1 MANELNFNLTQS
13 CEDAKGRQESRAT
26 QSFAFSFN
34 LIRRIL
40 DHGTHGMTRKEK
52 HLFRVIPFLPWF
64 TSLTQHNASSIMR
77 LNKALLTSFAL
88 CVVVNCQ
95 PINAAEFVDFVKQI
109 KPILQRYCVS
119 CHGSEMVESG
129 FRTDFGILMLEG
141 GDRGAALVP
150 GDAAKSLLYRVLI
163 GEGDVAQMPFE
174 LPKLSDEQIA
184 LVKAWIDQGA
194 KSAAEDKPS
203 ADGRPTSDH
212 WAFQSVVRPALP
224 EVKNAS
230 WLHSEVDAFVLAK
243 LEAEGLQ
250 PSPEATRST
259 LIRRLYLDLLG
270 ILPTPAETRQFLNDD
285 QPLAYERLV
294 DRLLVSPRYGERWG
308 RHWLDIARYAD
319 SNGFT
324 IDGARSIWPYRDWVI
339 RATNEDM
346 PFDQF
351 VIEQLA
357 GDLLPKP
364 SSDQIVATGFHRNT
378 LINQEGGTDQEQF
391 RVESVVD
398 RVNTTGAAFLGLT
411 VGCAQCHVHK
421 YDPITQRDFY
431 KLFAIFNNCDEPN
444 VPLPSETQA
453 ADQARVKSGLAEVAK
468 QLKEH
473 DARRASGQPDWET
486 QQAATPVSNWN
497 LLKPVD
503 AVSEAGATLNNVDE
517 HTLLVGGNG
526 NIPATDVYT
535 VTTELPVGRVTAF
548 RLETLTGPLLP
559 MKGPGWAS
567 NGNFVLNE
575 FEATSQ
581 AVDAKGNST
590 ATQLAFATAATDWQ
604 QEGYPAEHAVDGDM
618 KTGWAINGTK
628 KSSANVSREAI
639 FVLKTPIESDVPL
652 TITFKLHQQHN
663 AAKYLIGTFR
673 LSATDASPEQTVI
686 PPSIHGILQVEAGKR
701 DDGQKE
707 LLAAAYGR
715 SDQSRKPLEAQQ
727 AKLKGEEST
736 LKAAVPTT
744 MVLRERAKNPRTTH
758 IHIRGNFLEKGAV
771 VQPDVPAI
779 LPRLESAEAP
789 VNRLDFAQWL
799 FTPEHP
805 LTSRVSVNRVW
816 QRLFGI
822 GLVATENDFGTQGD
836 LPSHPQLLDWI
847 SSEFMRGGWS
857 QKKLLRLIVT
867 SATYR
872 QSSRVTPEL
881 LARDPRNRLLARQ
894 SRVRLEAEGVRDVAL
909 SASGLLSQKMLGP
922 GVYPPQPKGIYVVT
936 QVSKQWPESKG
947 DDRYRRGLY
956 TYFWRSSPYPMLPTF
971 DAPDANG
978 TCTRRNRSNTPLQA
992 LTLANDGAFMEFARA
1007 LSDRILKESSDYDEA
1022 RIKFAFDAVLARQ
1035 PSDFEQERLL
1045 AFVAAQREHFESNA
1059 GDAKAAASLTRPESA
1074 DEAVSATWTAF
1085 ARVVLNLDE
1094 FITRE

>member
-1 MANELNFNLTQS
+1 MQHGVAL
-13 CEDAKGRQESRAT
+13 
-26 QSFAFSFN
+26 FS
-34 LIRRIL
+34 
-40 DHGTHGMTRKEK
+40 
-52 HLFRVIPFLPWF
+52 
-64 TSLTQHNASSIMR
+64 
-77 LNKALLTSFAL
+77 L
-88 CVVVNCQ
+88 CVFAGSFCESSCAADPVN
-95 PINAAEFVDFVKQI
+95 FVKQI
-109 KPILQRYCVS
+109 KPIFLRYCAS
-119 CHGSEMVESG
+119 CHGPDMVESG
-129 FRTDFGILMLEG
+129 FRADFGSLLLEG
-141 GDRGAALVP
+141 GDRGAALVA
-150 GDAAKSLLYRVLI
+150 GDASKSLIYQVLV

-184 LVKAWIDQGA
+184 LVKAWIDEGA
-194 KSAAEDKPS
+194 KSAVEDKPT

-212 WAFQSVVRPALP
+212 WAFQPVVRHALP
-224 EVKNAS
+224 NVKIAS
-230 WLHSEVDAFVLAK
+230 WLQNEIDAFVLAK
-243 LEAEGLQ
+243 LQVQGLQ

-270 ILPTPAETRQFLNDD
+270 ILPDPDETRDFVSDD
-285 QPLAYERLV
+285 QPFAYERLV
-294 DRLLVSPRYGERWG
+294 DRLLGSPRYGERWG

-324 IDGARSIWPYRDWVI
+324 IDGARSIWPYRDWVVKAI
-339 RATNEDM
+339 NADM
-346 PFDQF
+346 SFDQF

-364 SSDQIVATGFHRNT
+364 TSEQVVATGFHRNT

-444 VPLPSETQA
+444 IPLPSETQA
-453 ADQARVKSGLAEVAK
+453 AEQVRVKTGLAEITK
-468 QLKEH
+468 KLKEH
-473 DARRASGQPDWET
+473 DAKRASGQPDWET
-486 QQAATPVSNWN
+486 KQSAFAAAAWN
-497 LLKPVD
+497 FLKPID
-503 AVSEAGATLNNVDE
+503 AASKAGATLNPIDE
-517 HTLLVGGNG
+517 NTLLVGGNG

-535 VTTELPVGRVTAF
+535 VTTTIPAGTITAF

-559 MKGPGWAS
+559 KKGPGWAS

-581 AVDAKGNST
+581 PVDGDASAS
-590 ATQLAFATAATDWQ
+590 ATKLTFATASTDWQ
-604 QEGYPAEHAVDGDM
+604 QDGYPAEHAIDGNM

-628 KSSANVSREAI
+628 KSSPNVDREAV
-639 FVLKTPIESDVPL
+639 FTLKKPIVSEVPL
-652 TITFKLHQQHN
+652 KITFKLHHQHN

-673 LSATDASPEQTVI
+673 LSSTKASRQQTRV
-686 PPSIHGILQVEAGKR
+686 PPSIHDILLVKASKR

-715 SDQSRKPLEAQQ
+715 SDLSRKPLEAQQ
-727 AKLKGEEST
+727 AKLKAKESV
-736 LKAAVPTT
+736 LKAAIPTT
-744 MVLRERAKNPRTTH
+744 MVLRERTKNPRTTH
-758 IHIRGNFLEKGAV
+758 IHIRGNFLEKGAT
-771 VQPDVPAI
+771 VQPDVPSI
-779 LPRLESAEAP
+779 LPPLASAETP
-789 VNRLDFAQWL
+789 VNRLDFARWL
-799 FTPEHP
+799 FAPEHP

-822 GLVATENDFGTQGD
+822 GLVETENDFGMQGE
-836 LPSHPQLLDWI
+836 LPSHPKLLDWLA
-847 SSEFMRGGWS
+847 SEFMRLGWS
-857 QKKLLRLIVT
+857 QKQILRLIVT

-872 QSSRVTPEL
+872 QSSIVTPDL
-881 LARDPRNRLLARQ
+881 LDRDPRNRLLARQ

-992 LTLANDGAFMEFARA
+992 LTLANDGAFMEFAEA
-1007 LSDRILKESSDYDEA
+1007 LSDRILKESSDYDDA

-1035 PSDFEQERLL
+1035 PSDFEQKRLL
-1045 AFVAAQREHFESNA
+1045 AFVAAQRKHFEANA
-1059 GDAKAAASLTRPESA
+1059 ADAKAAASPSHPESA
-1074 DEAVSATWTAF
+1074 DEAASATWTAF

>member
-1 MANELNFNLTQS
+1 MRFFN
-13 CEDAKGRQESRAT
+13 
-26 QSFAFSFN
+26 
-34 LIRRIL
+34 
-40 DHGTHGMTRKEK
+40 
-52 HLFRVIPFLPWF
+52 
-64 TSLTQHNASSIMR
+64 
-77 LNKALLTSFAL
+77 ALLTGFAL
-88 CVVVNCQ
+88 CIVGQCQ
-95 PINAAEFVDFVKQI
+95 LAGAAEPVDFAKQI

-119 CHGSEMVESG
+119 CHGGETVESG
-129 FRTDFGILMLEG
+129 FRADFGSLMLEG
-141 GDRGAALVP
+141 GDRGAAIVP
-150 GDAAKSLLYRVLI
+150 GDAKKSPLYQVLI

-174 LPKLSDEQIA
+174 LPKLSDKQIA
-184 LVKAWIDQGA
+184 LVKDWIDQGA
-194 KSAAEDKPS
+194 KAAGDDKPS

-212 WAFQSVVRPALP
+212 WAFQTIIRPALP

-230 WLHSEVDAFVLAK
+230 WLQNEIDAFVLAK

-250 PSPEATRST
+250 PSPEAARST

-270 ILPTPAETRQFLNDD
+270 ILPTPAETQHFTNDD
-285 QPLAYERLV
+285 QPFAYERLV
-294 DRLLVSPRYGERWG
+294 DRLLASPRYGERWG

-339 RATNEDM
+339 KATNDDM

-378 LINQEGGTDQEQF
+378 LINQEGGTDKEQF

-431 KLFAIFNNCDEPN
+431 RLFAIFNNCDEPN
-444 VPLPSETQA
+444 VPLPSESQA
-453 ADQARVKSGLAEVAK
+453 ADQARVKTGLADIAK
-468 QLKEH
+468 QLKQH
-473 DARRASGQPDWET
+473 DAERASGQPDWET
-486 QQAATPVSNWN
+486 KQAAIPVSKWN
-497 LLKPVD
+497 LLKPLE
-503 AVSEAGATLNNVDE
+503 AVSKAGATLNNVDE

-526 NIPATDVYT
+526 NIPAKDVYT
-535 VTTELPVGRVTAF
+535 VTTEIPAGRVTAF

-575 FEATSQ
+575 FQVTSQ
-581 AVDAKGNST
+581 PVAEKNAGA
-590 ATQLAFATAATDWQ
+590 ATKLTFATASTDWQ
-604 QEGYPAEHAVDGDM
+604 QDGYPAEHAIDGNM

-628 KSSANVSREAI
+628 KSSHNVSREAI
-639 FVLKTPIESDVPL
+639 FVLKEPIESDSPL
-652 TITFKLHQQHN
+652 KITFALHQQHN
-663 AAKYLIGTFR
+663 APKYLIGTFR
-673 LSATDASPEQTVI
+673 LSATDAAPEQTVV
-686 PPSIHGILQVEAGKR
+686 PPSIHSILQVASDKR
-701 DDGQKE
+701 DEGQQE

-715 SDQSRKPLEAQQ
+715 SDLSRKPLEATQ
-727 AKLKGEEST
+727 AKLKGEESA
-736 LKAAVPTT
+736 LKAAIPTT
-744 MVLRERAKNPRTTH
+744 MVLRERVKNPRTTH
-758 IHIRGNFLEKGAV
+758 IHIRGNFLEKGAI
-771 VQPDVPAI
+771 VQPDVPSI
-779 LPRLESAEAP
+779 LPPIESAETP
-789 VNRLDFAQWL
+789 VNRLDFARWL
-799 FTPEHP
+799 FSLEHP
-805 LTSRVSVNRVW
+805 LTSRVTVNRIW

-822 GLVATENDFGTQGD
+822 GLVATEDDFGTQGA
-836 LPSHPQLLDWI
+836 LPSHPELLDRL
-847 SSEFMRGGWS
+847 SSEFMRLGWS
-857 QKKLLRLIVT
+857 QKQLIRLIVT

-872 QSSRVTPEL
+872 QSSHVTPEL

-992 LTLANDGAFMEFARA
+992 LTLANDGAFMEFAKA

-1022 RIKFAFDAVLARQ
+1022 KIRFAFDAVLARQ
-1035 PSDFEQERLL
+1035 PSDFEKQRLL
-1045 AFVAAQREHFESNA
+1045 AFVAAQREHFAANA
-1059 GDAKAAASLTRPESA
+1059 AAAKAAASTSRPKSA
-1074 DEAVSATWTAF
+1074 DETASATWTAF

>member
-1 MANELNFNLTQS
+1 MRFFN
-13 CEDAKGRQESRAT
+13 
-26 QSFAFSFN
+26 
-34 LIRRIL
+34 
-40 DHGTHGMTRKEK
+40 
-52 HLFRVIPFLPWF
+52 V
-64 TSLTQHNASSIMR
+64 
-77 LNKALLTSFAL
+77 LLTGFAICFAGQYQL
-88 CVVVNCQ
+88 A
-95 PINAAEFVDFVKQI
+95 NAAEPVDFAKQI
-109 KPILQRYCVS
+109 KPLLQKYCVS
-119 CHGSEMVESG
+119 CHGGETVESG
-129 FRTDFGILMLEG
+129 LRADFGSLLLEG
-141 GDRGAALVP
+141 GDRGAAIVP
-150 GDAAKSLLYRVLI
+150 GDAAKSPLYLVLI
-163 GEGDVAQMPFE
+163 GQGDVAQMPFE
-174 LPKLSDEQIA
+174 LPKFSDAQIA
-184 LVKAWIDQGA
+184 LVKNWIDQGA
-194 KSAAEDKPS
+194 KAASDDKPS

-212 WAFQSVVRPALP
+212 WAFQLISRPALP
-224 EVKNAS
+224 EVKNVS
-230 WLHSEVDAFVLAK
+230 WLQNEVDAFVLAK

-250 PSPEATRST
+250 PSPVATRST

-308 RHWLDIARYAD
+308 RHWLDVARYAD

-339 RATNEDM
+339 RATNDDM

-378 LINQEGGTDQEQF
+378 LINQEGGTDKEQF

-444 VPLPSETQA
+444 IPLPSETQA
-453 ADQARVKSGLAEVAK
+453 AEQARVKKSLAEIAK

-473 DARRASGQPDWET
+473 DAKRASGQPDWET
-486 QQAATPVSNWN
+486 KQAAVATAEWKF
-497 LLKPVD
+497 LKPID
-503 AVSEAGATLNNVDE
+503 AVSKAGATLNNVDE

-526 NIPATDVYT
+526 NIPAKDVYT
-535 VTTELPVGRVTAF
+535 VTTEIPAGRVTAF

-581 AVDAKGNST
+581 PVEGKAGAS
-590 ATQLAFATAATDWQ
+590 ATKLAFATAATDWQ
-604 QEGYPAEHAVDGDM
+604 QDGYPAEHAIDGNM

-628 KSSANVSREAI
+628 KSSPNVNREAV
-639 FVLKTPIESDVPL
+639 FVLKKPIETDVPL
-652 TITFKLHQQHN
+652 KVTFKLHQQHN

-673 LSATDASPEQTVI
+673 LSSTSASPEQSVV
-686 PPSIHGILQVEAGKR
+686 PPSIQDILQVKADKR

-715 SDQSRKPLEAQQ
+715 SDLSRKPLEAQQ
-727 AKLKGEEST
+727 AKLKGEESR
-736 LKAAVPTT
+736 LKAAIPTT

-771 VQPDVPAI
+771 VQPDVPSI
-779 LPRLESAEAP
+779 LPPLESAETP
-789 VNRLDFAQWL
+789 VNRLDFARWL
-799 FTPEHP
+799 FAPEHP

-822 GLVATENDFGTQGD
+822 GLVETENDFGTQGER
-836 LPSHPQLLDWI
+836 PSHPELLDWI
-847 SSEFMRGGWS
+847 SSEFMRLGWS

-881 LARDPRNRLLARQ
+881 LERDPRNRLLARQ

-992 LTLANDGAFMEFARA
+992 LTLANDGAFMEFAKA

-1045 AFVAAQREHFESNA
+1045 AFVAAQREHFEANTA
-1059 GDAKAAASLTRPESA
+1059 DAKSAASPSRPESA
-1074 DEAVSATWTAF
+1074 DEAASATWTAF